1 MNRNIL
7 LVILL
12 QFVTQFQVNE
22 SACATTLTCLH
33 NGVFNLNTCK
43 CDCMPA
49 YSGKVNLLN
58 SNFIKPN
65 RNVLFFFSK
74 AHIVR
79 QLIVPTSP
87 QYVACH

>member
-1 MNRNIL
+1 MNKNIL

-12 QFVTQFQVNE
+12 QFLTQIQINE

-49 YSGKVNLLN
+49 YSGKINLLN
-58 SNFIKPN
+58 
-65 RNVLFFFSK
+65 
-74 AHIVR
+74 
-79 QLIVPTSP
+79 
-87 QYVACH
+87 